1 MNRVRERASAQLN
14 TQKDQATEGIGSAVS
29 AVRQSTQKLRDERHD
44 TVANYIESAADQ
56 LDRFANRLKDKNV
69 SELFDD
75 AQRFARR
82 QPGLFIGGAFF
93 LGLLGSRF
101 LKSSDPD
108 RHSSGDRSERGYSR
122 TQFDDLPYRRPT
134 TVGTSGASTATSVED
149 ASQTPGDVSEKA
161 TGRRA
166 SSPARRPSDG

>member
-14 TQKDQATEGIGSAVS
+14 TQKDQATEGIGSAVN

-44 TVANYIESAADQ
+44 TVAQYIESAADQ

-69 SELFDD
+69 GELFDD

-108 RHSSGDRSERGYSR
+108 RHSDQAWNERGYSR
-122 TQFDDLPYRRPT
+122 TQFDEPTYRRASA
-134 TVGTSGASTATSVED
+134 VGTSGASTASPAAGPAE
-149 ASQTPGDVSEKA
+149 TPGSVTTKA
-161 TGRRA
+161 TGRLA
-166 SSPARRPSDG
+166 NSPARRPSDG